1 MPANFNLFGLPVVL
15 FTSCYVEEDVL
26 CNYERPKKVFKIN
39 FVKFYGIRCFWQS
52 NFMYSCVEWWENLK
66 EIPTIKSKVKTQ

>member
-15 FTSCYVEEDVL
+15 FTSCYVDEDVL

-39 FVKFYGIRCFWQS
+39 FVKFYGIRCF
-52 NFMYSCVEWWENLK
+52 
-66 EIPTIKSKVKTQ
+66 